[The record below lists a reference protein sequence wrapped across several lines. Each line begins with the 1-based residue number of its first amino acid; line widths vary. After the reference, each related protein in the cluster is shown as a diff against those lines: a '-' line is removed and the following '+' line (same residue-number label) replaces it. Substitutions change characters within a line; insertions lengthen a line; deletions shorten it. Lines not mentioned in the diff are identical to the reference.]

1 MRKKKNSKILGNL
14 KQLLYYQMHE
24 ESKKL
29 ENGVFGIDK
38 LQTLFLL
45 SITHADI
52 AIRKLDE
59 SNSYRYR

>member
-1 MRKKKNSKILGNL
+1 
-14 KQLLYYQMHE
+14 MHE